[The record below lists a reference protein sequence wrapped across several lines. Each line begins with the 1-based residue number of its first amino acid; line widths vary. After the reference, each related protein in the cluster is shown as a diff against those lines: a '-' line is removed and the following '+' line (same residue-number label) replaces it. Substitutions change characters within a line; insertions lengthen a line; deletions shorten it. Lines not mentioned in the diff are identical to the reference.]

1 MIRRPPRSTR
11 TDTLF
16 PYTTLFRSIEFA
28 GTGKGDVAG
37 PQLFPIGRNYRST
50 HDDLHAMGV
59 VCMPREPASGRHIE
73 HDRSGGSGC
82 RIAENNDPQ
91 IHALFLGKIARE
103 LEAFGGHGGESRA
116 IGSPENLERKS
127 TRMNSS
133 H

>member
-73 HDRSGGSGC
+73 HDRSGGIGC
-82 RIAENNDPQ
+82 RIAEHNDHQHPD
-91 IHALFLGKIARE
+91 IFLGQLARALEDIAGAVDQASDTGPTETNDHPRV
-103 LEAFGGHGGESRA
+103 
-116 IGSPENLERKS
+116 P
-127 TRMNSS
+127 
-133 H
+133 